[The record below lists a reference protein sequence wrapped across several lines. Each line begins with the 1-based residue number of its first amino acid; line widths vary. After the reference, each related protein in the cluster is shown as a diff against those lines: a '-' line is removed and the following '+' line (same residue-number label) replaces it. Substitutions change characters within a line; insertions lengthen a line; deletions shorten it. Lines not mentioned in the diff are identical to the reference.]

1 MTATITRK
9 KTTYTDYVKIDDRN
23 RYEVFNGELRMVPAP
38 STNHQFISR
47 DLEILVWNFVSKN
60 GLGEVLDAPVDV
72 VFDDEEVYQPDI
84 VFIKRDRQGIIER
97 DAIHGVPNIIMEIV
111 SPSSIFYDTVEKKE
125 IYRKYGV
132 NEYWLVFPEEKAIEV
147 FVLENGEYWEFCR
160 CKKNGCVTSKILE
173 GLKIYAKDIFK

>member
-1 MTATITRK
+1 MTAIITKK
-9 KTTYTDYVKIDDRN
+9 KTTYADYVKIDDNN

-38 STNHQFISR
+38 STGHQFVSR
-47 DLEILVWNFVSKN
+47 DLEFLVWNFVNKK
-60 GLGEVLDAPVDV
+60 GLGEVLYAPVDV
-72 VFDDEEVYQPDI
+72 VFDDEEVYQPDL

-97 DAIHGVPNIIMEIV
+97 DAIHGVPDLIMEIV
-111 SPSSIFYDTVEKKE
+111 SPSSVFCDTVEKKE

-147 FVLENGEYWEFCR
+147 FVLENGVYQEFCR
-160 CKKNGCVTSKILE
+160 FKKNGCVASKILE